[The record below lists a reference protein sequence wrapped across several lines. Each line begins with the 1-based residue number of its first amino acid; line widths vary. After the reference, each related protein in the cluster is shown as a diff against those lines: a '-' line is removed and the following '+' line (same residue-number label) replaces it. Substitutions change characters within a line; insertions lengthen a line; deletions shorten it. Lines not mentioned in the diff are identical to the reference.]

1 MNGYSSV
8 DLLGRT
14 GKNLSVMVDGQRMVF
29 RGQPA
34 QPCMLK
40 LNGEEAPPSALVYAG
55 DNIEFIP
62 AISGEPARR
71 TLKDLLGADFTGGV
85 TINGRMADLDTLLST
100 GDQIMTSLHPVRP
113 VPPPARTEAE
123 PPAPPQERPKAEEPG
138 TEPVRRESFPAES
151 AVRTQAEPLR
161 AEPGP
166 TPLREQPEPVR
177 SEQREPSR
185 TPERRAN
192 PWEKR
197 PAEPR
202 TEAVHEPPVSH
213 EPPAEKSPARPEEK
227 TPEPPKALGR
237 PIQLT
242 LNGKQLKLPGK
253 EDGSAYYLMDLLEF
267 SGIDFEHLD
276 RGVELQVN
284 GRECAFSQELHPQ
297 DDVVIRYL
305 EK

>member
-1 MNGYSSV
+1 MMNGYSSV

-34 QPCMLK
+34 QPCLLK

-55 DNIEFIP
+55 DSLEFTP
-62 AISGEPARR
+62 AVSGEPARR

-85 TINGRMADLDTLLST
+85 TINGRMADLETLLNT

-113 VPPPARTEAE
+113 VPAPARTAPELPAPPPVRQEAEKPRELPAPESTVRVPAE
-123 PPAPPQERPKAEEPG
+123 PPGRELAPRESAEPF
-138 TEPVRRESFPAES
+138 RRE
-151 AVRTQAEPLR
+151 V
-161 AEPGP
+161 
-166 TPLREQPEPVR
+166 REQPPEP
-177 SEQREPSR
+177 
-185 TPERRAN
+185 RAN
-192 PWEKR
+192 PWEKH
-197 PAEPR
+197 PAEPQ
-202 TEAVHEPPVSH
+202 TEAPRAPLPQPAP
-213 EPPAEKSPARPEEK
+213 EPPAETPPAQPAGRP
-227 TPEPPKALGR
+227 PEPPKSLGR
-237 PIQLT
+237 PIQLM

-284 GRECAFSQELHPQ
+284 GRECAFSQELRPQ

>member
-1 MNGYSSV
+1 MNGYSSI

-34 QPCMLK
+34 QPCLLK

-55 DNIEFIP
+55 DSIEFIP
-62 AISGEPARR
+62 AVSGEPAKR

-85 TINGRMADLDTLLST
+85 TINGRMADLETLLST
-100 GDQIMTSLHPVRP
+100 GDQIVTSLHPVRP
-113 VPPPARTEAE
+113 VPVAE
-123 PPAPPQERPKAEEPG
+123 PPAPAPVPEPPRVEEPRRAVPPSEPAVRPQLPRREPEPQRKPEREPQEPPR
-138 TEPVRRESFPAES
+138 PAES
-151 AVRTQAEPLR
+151 RP
-161 AEPGP
+161 
-166 TPLREQPEPVR
+166 
-177 SEQREPSR
+177 
-185 TPERRAN
+185 N

-197 PAEPR
+197 PAEP
-202 TEAVHEPPVSH
+202 EAAPEPQASTV
-213 EPPAEKSPARPEEK
+213 PPAEMPPEQPEQPEERA
-227 TPEPPKALGR
+227 PEQPKPLGR
-237 PIQLT
+237 PIELM

-284 GRECAFSQELHPQ
+284 GRECAFSQELRPQ